1 MFHGVYQMLRI
12 RNVVHQKTVGA
23 RSKDRVGGVA
33 DTFKPVPVNERSWK
47 GRRYRVPREV
57 SRTES
62 KRKLGLG

>member
-1 MFHGVYQMLRI
+1 MERHTCEPRC
-12 RNVVHQKTVGA
+12 RGA
-23 RSKDRVGGVA
+23 RSKDRVRGVA
-33 DTFKPVPVNERSWK
+33 GTFKPVPVNGRLWK